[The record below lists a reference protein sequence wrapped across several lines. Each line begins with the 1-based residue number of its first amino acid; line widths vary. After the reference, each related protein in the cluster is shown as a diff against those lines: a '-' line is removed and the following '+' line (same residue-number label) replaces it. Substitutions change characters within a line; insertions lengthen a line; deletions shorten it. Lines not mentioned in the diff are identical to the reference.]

1 MSSVD
6 CKVVLLGATNTGK
19 TCLMERYIHDRFL
32 AKTTTTIG
40 GCFAAKKEIVGN
52 KGVVLGIWDT
62 AGSERYTSMSRM
74 YYRKAKAAIICYD
87 ITTRSTLIKARY
99 WAQEL
104 KRMEEDCKIYLCGT
118 KKDLVDSGL
127 NERDVDINMARA
139 LAGGRYLNAELFE
152 TSSKTGENVGNL
164 FQKIAE
170 DSSKPENAIDES
182 AKDAIRL
189 SWKQDH
195 RIQPTR
201 NKERCCLAS

>member
-6 CKVVLLGATNTGK
+6 CKVVLLGQTNTGK
-19 TCLMERYIHDRFL
+19 TCFMERYIHDRFL

-40 GCFAAKKEIVGN
+40 GCFAAKKEQAGN
-52 KGVVLGIWDT
+52 KGVILGIWDT

-87 ITTRSTLIKARY
+87 ITDRTTLIKARY

-127 NERDVDINMARA
+127 KARDVEINMATA
-139 LAGGRYLNAELFE
+139 LAADLNAELFE
-152 TSSKTGENVGNL
+152 TSSKTGENVGNV
-164 FQKIAE
+164 FQKIAM
-170 DSSKPENAIDES
+170 DYVKTENGLEGS
-182 AKDAIRL
+182 HKDAIRL
-189 SWKQDH
+189 SWKQDPL
-195 RIQPTR
+195 IQPTR
-201 NKERCCLAS
+201 KKKKKCCSAS